1 MGHTFSP
8 TCMLHQA
15 SNEFTRRASVASTDP
30 PPISVQYFYC
40 SDLPIDDPLSPVPPV
55 SSNPA
60 NSATKVPPRPFS
72 VHDNIALEAGWLKV
86 QKRVRSKNNA
96 PGAKISGTDV
106 SPIDILRVIKD
117 SQEKQMR
124 EVGQTNSRGFEALE
138 PMPESRSDMISKVI
152 GNAPHPAGLGMEHRP
167 LSPDLTLRD
176 EPKYI
181 PVGLGKEQRPS
192 NKDPQEKQMR
202 EAGETN
208 SRGFEALEPMPET
221 RSDMINRIIRDVR
234 DAPNP
239 VGLGEEYRT
248 SGADLT
254 VYDEPRYIPFDNTMP
269 VTSEEIGNDEFES
282 GVVKKKRSWSPF
294 RHREKVEKPNERDTV
309 QPAPPS
315 PVTQNAGD
323 VNLSSSLPGRDTSG
337 TPFLRIP
344 SRLRRSR
351 SRSPESLPSAPA
363 LGQADGTQS
372 PQNYQPKTSSPLKPV
387 LYRVSSSHSGEDEDA
402 GPTLGTSSRRH
413 SLLPKSPMVK
423 EPEETSVAVGMLQ
436 LHVVRM
442 PSMKVGIKRSV
453 WNPAS
458 AYLITIDGAHIL
470 GSGSRYLVRYSWD
483 LVLQGHNDAYRV

>member
-15 SNEFTRRASVASTDP
+15 SNEFTRRASVASTDS

-60 NSATKVPPRPFS
+60 NNATKVPPRPFS
-72 VHDNIALEAGWLKV
+72 VHDNIALEDGWLKF

-106 SPIDILRVIKD
+106 SPIDILQVIKD

-124 EVGQTNSRGFEALE
+124 EVGQTNSRGFEAL
-138 PMPESRSDMISKVI
+138 D
-152 GNAPHPAGLGMEHRP
+152 
-167 LSPDLTLRD
+167 
-176 EPKYI
+176 
-181 PVGLGKEQRPS
+181 
-192 NKDPQEKQMR
+192 
-202 EAGETN
+202 
-208 SRGFEALEPMPET
+208 PMPET
-221 RSDMINRIIRDVR
+221 RSDMINKIIRD
-234 DAPNP
+234 APHP
-239 VGLGEEYRT
+239 VGVGKESRT
-248 SGADLT
+248 SGVDLT
-254 VYDEPRYIPFDNTMP
+254 LYDEPMYIPFDGTMP

-294 RHREKVEKPNERDTV
+294 RHREKVEKPNERDDTV

-351 SRSPESLPSAPA
+351 SRSPESLQSAPA

-372 PQNYQPKTSSPLKPV
+372 PQNYQPKTSSPLRPV
-387 LYRVSSSHSGEDEDA
+387 LHRSSSSHSGEDEDA
-402 GPTLGTSSRRH
+402 GATLGTSSRRH
-413 SLLPKSPMVK
+413 SLPPKSPMVK
-423 EPEETSVAVGMLQ
+423 KPKETSVAVGMLR

-442 PSMKVGIKRSV
+442 PSLKVGTKRSV

-458 AYLITIDGAHIL
+458 AYLVTIDGAHIL
-470 GSGSRYLVRYSWD
+470 GSGSRYLVGYSWD
-483 LVLQGHNDAYRV
+483 LVLQGYNDAYRV